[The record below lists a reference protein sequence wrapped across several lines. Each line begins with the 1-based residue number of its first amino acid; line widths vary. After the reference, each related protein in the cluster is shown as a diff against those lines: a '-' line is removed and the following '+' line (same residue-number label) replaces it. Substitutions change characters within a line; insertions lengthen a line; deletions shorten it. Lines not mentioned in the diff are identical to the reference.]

1 MGFPSY
7 YLDIRPYLSYLGFTC
22 WIWAGK
28 RDMRAS
34 IPSLVR
40 VIISKYVFLHSFHSA
55 AHTAPPHIH
64 LFPSYNRARSRA
76 RVLIVLLALQHI
88 YSLF

>member
-7 YLDIRPYLSYLGFTC
+7 YLDIRPYLSHLGFTC

-34 IPSLVR
+34 IPSLVS
-40 VIISKYVFLHSFHSA
+40 VIISKYVFLRSFHS
-55 AHTAPPHIH
+55 APPHIH